1 MIVVQFLRTL
11 KSTWLDLWRN
21 RLAQS
26 SSQSG
31 MAWGAGTRVSDAFF
45 LTYDEARVT
54 CRDIGRLPLVN

>member
-1 MIVVQFLRTL
+1 MVVVQSLRTL
-11 KSTWLDLWRN
+11 KSKWLDLWRS

-45 LTYDEARVT
+45 
-54 CRDIGRLPLVN
+54 

>member
-1 MIVVQFLRTL
+1 MVVVQFLRTL
-11 KSTWLDLWRN
+11 KSKWLDLWRD

-45 LTYDEARVT
+45 
-54 CRDIGRLPLVN
+54 